1 MCLTLVQLSDA
12 GVPFMHK
19 REMWDSDRISR
30 SECVGYSLTVT
41 RVPHQMREPDMPI
54 RRSYAGCQAGLLTLA
69 LTVIGMAPARAQ
81 TPPAELMKYIPQ
93 IVNTVGVVNVQSLL
107 KTPRAQREGWAKRH
121 HTEYLA
127 GAIPINPS
135 IERLLLATEFVPHN
149 PGHGGGFA
157 IAPLD
162 QPFDPD
168 KMAKTRGGKIV
179 EVAGQK
185 AVMCPTGICFAPL
198 KSHLLG
204 ATRTTSTQDLSRWIH
219 YAETADRSLQSRYLM
234 QAINATGTSTQILLA
249 VDTEDLFTRDQ
260 AQGIAAANKSLQ
272 DDQEALNGISQFVG
286 ALRGVRFTADVADQG
301 LRSTIRLDSRVA
313 PRFPPEAFKAFLVE
327 VLEQNGAMLDDML
340 AAQVRTDQNS
350 VIFTL
355 QVNDA
360 ELARI
365 MSLVLPP
372 ATGIS
377 ESSVIRIAPEGVS
390 LEPTRRYFLRVNRI
404 VDDLRRQYAGGTRSS
419 SYPRTALWHRTAANQ
434 IRAMSILGVDRA
446 VADYGL
452 GTADRLSE
460 IANSLQGVPA
470 RVKELESKMYYL
482 TPRQSFFRMGYF
494 PAVALPWGNNIG
506 EIRGQQQQVIEGD
519 KAMRDQLWSQIDAQR
534 AKVRQEMAVKYKSD
548 IGLPGQ

>member
-1 MCLTLVQLSDA
+1 MSGNHLNIGWRAGICTLLISTTLT
-12 GVPFMHK
+12 
-19 REMWDSDRISR
+19 
-30 SECVGYSLTVT
+30 
-41 RVPHQMREPDMPI
+41 
-54 RRSYAGCQAGLLTLA
+54 
-69 LTVIGMAPARAQ
+69 PAVKAQ
-81 TPPAELMKYIPQ
+81 TPPTELMKFIPQ
-93 IVNTVGVVNVQSLL
+93 IVNTIGVVNVQSILR
-107 KTPRAQREGWAKRH
+107 TPRAQREDWATRH

-127 GAIPINPS
+127 GAIPINPT
-135 IERLLLATEFVPHN
+135 IERLLLATEFVPNN

-157 IAPLD
+157 ISPLD
-162 QPFDPD
+162 EPFDAEA
-168 KMAKTRGGKIV
+168 MAKARNGKVI

-185 AVMCPTGICFAPL
+185 VVMCPTGICFAPL
-198 KSHLLG
+198 KGNVLG
-204 ATRTTSTQDLSRWIH
+204 ATRTTNTQDLSRWIH
-219 YAETADRSLQSRYLM
+219 YAETAERSLQRPYLT
-234 QAINATGTSTQILLA
+234 QAVSATAGNTQILLA

-260 AQGIAAANKSLQ
+260 AQGIAAANKSLK
-272 DDQEALNGISQFVG
+272 DDQDALNGISQFIG
-286 ALRGVRFTADVADQG
+286 SLRGVRFTADIADQG
-301 LRSTIRLDSRVA
+301 LRATIRFDSRVA
-313 PRFPPEAFKAFLVE
+313 PRFPTEAFKAFIIE

-377 ESSVIRIAPEGVS
+377 ESSVIRVAPEGVS

-404 VDDLRRQYAGGTRSS
+404 VDDLRQQYAGGTRSS

-434 IRAMSILGVDRA
+434 IQAMSILGVDRA

-452 GTADRLSE
+452 GTADRLNE

-519 KAMRDQLWSQIDAQR
+519 KATRDQLWSQIDDQR
-534 AKVRQEMAVKYKSD
+534 AKVRRDMATKYKAD
-548 IGLPGQ
+548 IGMPAQR

>member
-1 MCLTLVQLSDA
+1 MCRCRW
-12 GVPFMHK
+12 F
-19 REMWDSDRISR
+19 
-30 SECVGYSLTVT
+30 
-41 RVPHQMREPDMPI
+41 
-54 RRSYAGCQAGLLTLA
+54 AGLRTGLWAFTLA
-69 LTVIGMAPARAQ
+69 LLGPESSRAQ

-93 IVNTVGVVNVQSLL
+93 IVNTVGVVNVQSIL
-107 KTPRAQREGWAKRH
+107 KTPRAQREGWATRH

-135 IERLLLATEFVPHN
+135 IERLLLATEFVPNN

-162 QPFDPD
+162 EPFDAD
-168 KMAKTRGGKIV
+168 KMAKIRGGKVV

-185 AVMCPTGICFAPL
+185 VVMCPTGVCFAPL
-198 KSHLLG
+198 KNNLLG
-204 ATRTTSTQDLSRWIH
+204 ATRTTSTQDLSRWVH

-260 AQGIAAANKSLQ
+260 AQGIAAANQSLQ
-272 DDQEALNGISQFVG
+272 NDQDALNGISLFVG
-286 ALRGVRFTADVADQG
+286 GLRGVRFTADVADQG
-301 LRSTIRLDSRVA
+301 LRATIRLDSRVA
-313 PRFPPEAFKAFLVE
+313 PRFPPEAFKAFFIE

-355 QVNDA
+355 QVSDG

-377 ESSVIRIAPEGVS
+377 ESSVIRIAPDGVS

-434 IRAMSILGVDRA
+434 IHALSILGVDRA

-452 GTADRLSE
+452 GTADRLNE

-506 EIRGQQQQVIEGD
+506 EIRGKQQQVIEGD
-519 KAMRDQLWSQIDAQR
+519 KAMRDQLWSQIDEQR
-534 AKVRQEMAVKYKSD
+534 ATVRREMATKYKSD
-548 IGLPGQ
+548 IGVPARN